1 MYALLTGVIKRRYVV
16 SLRARSKESR
26 PLTGEEIVARYF
38 RCIDSKELDGL
49 LDLFDYDAVVY
60 EPFSKVGEGL
70 HGRSAIEPF
79 LKVAMM
85 ANSELRRTVNIEKTK
100 KANNNNNNNRITA
113 LITFEKGE
121 KVKGRFTFEFI
132 EDHSGEKRIKSLHIE
147 FL

>member
-1 MYALLTGVIKRRYVV
+1 
-16 SLRARSKESR
+16 LRAKSKESR

-38 RCIDSKELDGL
+38 RYMDNKDLDGI

-60 EPFSKVGEGL
+60 EPFSKVEEL

-79 LKVAMM
+79 FKVAMM
-85 ANSELRRTVNIEKTK
+85 ANNELRRTIKIEKTK
-100 KANNNNNNNRITA
+100 KANNNNEITA
-113 LITFEKGE
+113 LTTFEKGD

-132 EDHSGEKRIKSLHIE
+132 EDDSGEKRVKSLHIE

>member
-1 MYALLTGVIKRRYVV
+1 MYALLTGVIKRRYTV
-16 SLRARSKESR
+16 SLRAKSKESR

-38 RCIDSKELDGL
+38 RYIDSKDLDGI

-60 EPFSKVGEGL
+60 EPFSKVGGGL

-85 ANSELRRTVNIEKTK
+85 ANSELRRTVKIEKTK
-100 KANNNNNNNRITA
+100 KANNNNNRITA

-132 EDHSGEKRIKSLHIE
+132 EDDSGEKRIKSLHIE

>member
-1 MYALLTGVIKRRYVV
+1 M
-16 SLRARSKESR
+16 RAKSKESR

-38 RCIDSKELDGL
+38 RYMDSKDLDGI

-60 EPFSKVGEGL
+60 EPFSKVGGL

-85 ANSELRRTVNIEKTK
+85 ANSELRRTVKIEKTK
-100 KANNNNNNNRITA
+100 KANNNEITA

-132 EDHSGEKRIKSLHIE
+132 EDDSWEKRIKSLHIK

>member
-1 MYALLTGVIKRRYVV
+1 MYALLTGVIKRRYTV
-16 SLRARSKESR
+16 SLRAKSKESR

-38 RCIDSKELDGL
+38 RYIDSKDLDGI

-60 EPFSKVGEGL
+60 EPFSKVGGGL
-70 HGRSAIEPF
+70 HGRSATEPF

-85 ANSELRRTVNIEKTK
+85 ANSELRRTVKIEKTK
-100 KANNNNNNNRITA
+100 KANNNNNRITA

-132 EDHSGEKRIKSLHIE
+132 EDDSGEKRIKSLHIE

>member
-1 MYALLTGVIKRRYVV
+1 
-16 SLRARSKESR
+16 LRAKSKESR

-38 RCIDSKELDGL
+38 RYMDNKDLDGI

-60 EPFSKVGEGL
+60 EPFSKVEEL

-79 LKVAMM
+79 FKVAMM
-85 ANSELRRTVNIEKTK
+85 ANNELRRTIKIEKTK
-100 KANNNNNNNRITA
+100 KVNNNNNNITA
-113 LITFEKGE
+113 LTTFEKGD

-132 EDHSGEKRIKSLHIE
+132 EDDSGEKRIKSLHIE

>member
-1 MYALLTGVIKRRYVV
+1 
-16 SLRARSKESR
+16 LRAKSKESR

-38 RCIDSKELDGL
+38 RYMDNKDLDGI

-60 EPFSKVGEGL
+60 EPFSKVEEL

-79 LKVAMM
+79 FQVAMM
-85 ANSELRRTVNIEKTK
+85 ANNELRRTIKIEKTK
-100 KANNNNNNNRITA
+100 KANNNNEITA
-113 LITFEKGE
+113 LTTFEKGD

-132 EDHSGEKRIKSLHIE
+132 EDDSGEKRVKSLHIE

>member
-1 MYALLTGVIKRRYVV
+1 MYALLTGVIKRRCIV
-16 SLRARSKESR
+16 SLRAKSKESR

-38 RCIDSKELDGL
+38 RYIESKDLDGL

-60 EPFSKVGEGL
+60 EPFSKVGGGL

-85 ANSELRRTVNIEKTK
+85 ANSELRHTVKIEKTT
-100 KANNNNNNNRITA
+100 KANNNNNNEITA

-121 KVKGRFTFEFI
+121 KVKGRFTFEFTDN
-132 EDHSGEKRIKSLHIE
+132 ESWEKRIKSLHIE

>member
-1 MYALLTGVIKRRYVV
+1 M
-16 SLRARSKESR
+16 RAKSKESR

-38 RCIDSKELDGL
+38 RYMDNKDLDGI

-60 EPFSKVGEGL
+60 EPFSKLEEL

-79 LKVAMM
+79 FKVAMM
-85 ANSELRRTVNIEKTK
+85 ANNELRRTIKIEKTK
-100 KANNNNNNNRITA
+100 KVNNNNEITA
-113 LITFEKGE
+113 LTTFEKGD

-132 EDHSGEKRIKSLHIE
+132 EDDSGGKRVKSLHIE

>member
-1 MYALLTGVIKRRYVV
+1 MYTFLTGVIKRRYIE
-16 SLRARSKESR
+16 SLRAKSKESR
-26 PLTGEEIVARYF
+26 PLPGEEIVARYF
-38 RCIDSKELDGL
+38 RYIDSKDLDGL

-60 EPFSKVGEGL
+60 EPFSKVGGGL

-85 ANSELRRTVNIEKTK
+85 ANSELRRTVKIEKTT
-100 KANNNNNNNRITA
+100 KANNNNDNEITA

-121 KVKGRFTFEFI
+121 KVKGKFMFEFT
-132 EDHSGEKRIKSLHIE
+132 EDDSWEKKIKSLHIE

>member
-1 MYALLTGVIKRRYVV
+1 MMYALLTGVIKRRCVV
-16 SLRARSKESR
+16 SLRAKSKESK

-38 RCIDSKELDGL
+38 RYIESKDLDGL

-60 EPFSKVGEGL
+60 EPFSKVGGGL

-85 ANSELRRTVNIEKTK
+85 ANSELRHTVKIEKTT
-100 KANNNNNNNRITA
+100 KANNNNNEITA

-121 KVKGRFTFEFI
+121 KVKGRFTFEFT
-132 EDHSGEKRIKSLHIE
+132 ENESWEKRIKSLHIE